1 MESNNQL
8 NFTSQKLSQKI
19 QIIGH
24 FGSISAILED
34 FLLIET
40 LIGDIFFSSE
50 KIVQNIAYN

>member
-34 FLLIET
+34 FSLIEA
-40 LIGDIFFSSE
+40 LIGDRFFSSE
-50 KIVQNIAYN
+50 KIVQNIVYN